1 MIENYSSAN
10 LSFRSR
16 KAFIDNMHKSRA
28 SIKARGDA
36 EHAVSRVQDFLL
48 LEGDQNHRFGLALAG
63 LSNLLHPKLYLGMS
77 DILEA
82 EARALKQYKS
92 IWVQYFLLFQL
103 RFFNFNYAYRRDPNI
118 LPNGRLG
125 LPRLI
130 SEIAPMVA
138 IFGNRSLFENSLNQ
152 ILEAFDKGMFANS
165 ITYVTQLFMLQLA
178 ESFMGYPPRDW
189 KSYIDIDPRK
199 EEPLFEELWN
209 LWDTEDV
216 NQLEP
221 LLVQLLN
228 RHTFKASRDNPD
240 GGRDFEG
247 YSEQFPIELLFI
259 YRLREWKGLVNPNI
273 KHQLTEPPFHELPEP
288 LEVLE
293 FDELTLNFVKEIRGL
308 FPDMDQAIAEMKT
321 RGWHMLL

>member
-1 MIENYSSAN
+1 M
-10 LSFRSR
+10 L
-16 KAFIDNMHKSRA
+16 
-28 SIKARGDA
+28 
-36 EHAVSRVQDFLL
+36 
-48 LEGDQNHRFGLALAG
+48 
-63 LSNLLHPKLYLGMS
+63 
-77 DILEA
+77 
-82 EARALKQYKS
+82 
-92 IWVQYFLLFQL
+92 
-103 RFFNFNYAYRRDPNI
+103 
-118 LPNGRLG
+118 
-125 LPRLI
+125 
-130 SEIAPMVA
+130 A

-178 ESFMGYPPRDW
+178 EAFMGYPPRDW
-189 KSYIDIDPRK
+189 KSYLDIDPRK
-199 EEPLFEELWN
+199 EEPLFEALWKS
-209 LWDTEDV
+209 WDTIDL

-247 YSEQFPIELLFI
+247 HSAQFPIELFFI

-288 LEVLE
+288 LEVIE

-321 RGWHMLL
+321 RNWEMLL